1 MGKIKETLSRFI
13 LHISGWKVIC
23 TIPDLNKCV
32 ICVAPHTSNWDFIW
46 GKLAY
51 LSIGRFAGF
60 LIKKDW
66 FFFPFNRIFSS
77 MGGIPV
83 DRSRKTDLVEQIAQ
97 QYKTHERF
105 SVAITPEAT
114 RKRNPNWKMGFYY
127 IALKAEVPIVLA
139 YLDYGKKEIGL
150 TRIFYPTGNEEA
162 DLKEIKAFYW
172 DKRGRFPERF
182 AIELR
187 N

>member
-1 MGKIKETLSRFI
+1 MKKAISRFI
-13 LHISGWKVIC
+13 LHIIGWKVIC
-23 TIPDLNKCV
+23 TIPDLDKCV
-32 ICVAPHTSNWDFIW
+32 ICVAPHTSNWDFIL

-66 FFFPFNRIFSS
+66 FFFPFNLIFKS
-77 MGGIPV
+77 MGGVPV
-83 DRSRKTDLVEQIAQ
+83 DRKKKTDLVEQIAL
-97 QYKTHERF
+97 QYKKHRRF

-139 YLDYGKKEIGL
+139 YLDYKKKEIGL
-150 TRIFYPTGNEEA
+150 TQIFYPSGDELS
-162 DLKEIKAFYW
+162 DLKIIKEFYK
-172 DKRGRFPERF
+172 DKKGKYPELF
-182 AIELR
+182 TLE
-187 N
+187 